1 MNFKPNLKFIVK
13 ETERNFKNLEIMK
26 KLSIILAAFIAM
38 VAIEANAQKFALIDM
53 EYILKSIP
61 AYEMA
66 NEQLKQVSQKWEKEI
81 EQQAE
86 KVESMYK
93 DYQAN
98 SIFYTEEQKVKKEEE
113 ILAEDKKTQEL
124 KRTYFGPEGE
134 LFKKREALMKPI
146 QDDIYEAVK
155 SISETKGYQ
164 MIMDRASAVS
174 VIYAT
179 PKIDISN
186 EVLSKL
192 GYSK

>member
-1 MNFKPNLKFIVK
+1 
-13 ETERNFKNLEIMK
+13 MK
-26 KLSIILAAFIAM
+26 KLSIILAAFITM
-38 VAIEANAQKFALIDM
+38 VAIEASAQKFALIDM

-66 NEQLKQVSQKWEKEI
+66 NEQLKQVSQKWEKEV
-81 EQQAE
+81 EQQAQ
-86 KVESMYK
+86 KVETMYK

-98 SIFYTEEQKVKKEEE
+98 SIFYTEEQKAKKEEE

-124 KRTYFGPEGE
+124 KRKYFGPEGE

-174 VIYAT
+174 VIYAS